1 MFHHAFI
8 YIYLN
13 IHADKEGQIPGTVRA
28 MKWSKCG
35 RFFAATGQDKIVR
48 VWRRAAPSDGLVLER
63 EPYLVLPGHSD
74 EVLTLDWFAVRDKQ
88 QTTTTKSQHHPHKH
102 IIYIYIYIYF

>member
-1 MFHHAFI
+1 MC
-8 YIYLN
+8 LN
-13 IHADKEGQIPGTVRA
+13 ARADKEGQIPGTVRT

-35 RFFAATGQDKIVR
+35 RFFAAAGQDKIVR

-74 EVLTLDWFAVRDKQ
+74 EVLTLDWFPVRNRQ
-88 QTTTTKSQHHPHKH
+88 QNNKPQQLQRYSHKW
-102 IIYIYIYIYF
+102 ILFLG